1 MYLPFKQ
8 ALRVS
13 FEVDR
18 VPSGDDGKKPNEREP
33 KFAKKRNCLEM
44 GEAMVVHQQYTI
56 SNKRNQEDEDGY
68 V

>member
-1 MYLPFKQ
+1 MYLPFKK

-13 FEVDR
+13 LVVDG
-18 VPSGDDGKKPNEREP
+18 VPSSDDGKKPNKREP
-33 KFAKKRNCLEM
+33 KFAKKRNCLEI

-56 SNKRNQEDEDGY
+56 SKKRNQQDEDGD